1 MDKKLTIAII
11 DDDIIFHFIF
21 SKLME
26 NLQGVNEVLIFSD
39 GKEAIDFINSNIN
52 NLDKLPDIIFLD
64 INMPVMNGWQFLDRY
79 KLLEMKKKIMIY
91 IVSSSNNPDDII
103 DAKAILEVSDYL
115 VKPIKGEQYAD
126 IIDSFN
132 KKLDFPTYNFLD

>member
-1 MDKKLTIAII
+1 MNKKLTIAII

-26 NLQGVNEVLIFSD
+26 KLQVANEVLIFSD

-115 VKPIKGEQYAD
+115 VKPIKAEQYAD

-132 KKLDFPTYNFLD
+132 KTNLDL

>member
-1 MDKKLTIAII
+1 MNKKLTIAII

-132 KKLDFPTYNFLD
+132 KKLDFPTYNF

>member
-132 KKLDFPTYNFLD
+132 KKLDFPTYNF

>member
-1 MDKKLTIAII
+1 MNKKLTIAII

-64 INMPVMNGWQFLDRY
+64 INMQVMNGWQFLDRY
-79 KLLEMKKKIMIY
+79 KLLEMKKKIMTY

-132 KKLDFPTYNFLD
+132 KKLDFPTYNF

>member
-1 MDKKLTIAII
+1 MNKKLTIAII

-26 NLQGVNEVLIFSD
+26 KLQVANEVLIFSN

-132 KKLDFPTYNFLD
+132 KKLDFPTYNF

>member
-1 MDKKLTIAII
+1 MNKKLTIAII

-64 INMPVMNGWQFLDRY
+64 INMQVMNGWQFLDRY

-132 KKLDFPTYNFLD
+132 KKLDFPTYNF

>member
-1 MDKKLTIAII
+1 MNKKLTIAII

-64 INMPVMNGWQFLDRY
+64 INMQVMNGWQFLDRY

-91 IVSSSNNPDDII
+91 IVSSSNNPDDI
-103 DAKAILEVSDYL
+103 DKAKAILEVSDYL

-132 KKLDFPTYNFLD
+132 KKLDFPTYNF

>member
-64 INMPVMNGWQFLDRY
+64 INMQVMNGWQFLDRY

-132 KKLDFPTYNFLD
+132 KKLDFPTYNF

>member
-1 MDKKLTIAII
+1 
-11 DDDIIFHFIF
+11 
-21 SKLME
+21 
-26 NLQGVNEVLIFSD
+26 
-39 GKEAIDFINSNIN
+39 
-52 NLDKLPDIIFLD
+52 
-64 INMPVMNGWQFLDRY
+64 VMNGWQFLDRY

-132 KKLDFPTYNFLD
+132 KKLDFPTYNF

>member
-1 MDKKLTIAII
+1 MNKKLTIAII

-91 IVSSSNNPDDII
+91 IVSSSNNPDDI
-103 DAKAILEVSDYL
+103 DKAKAILEVSDYL

-132 KKLDFPTYNFLD
+132 KKLDFPTYNF